1 MPILTQLI
9 QILSDKAILY
19 PEQIQISDT
28 LKDIGLDSLDIIQ
41 LVREIEDHFEIT
53 LPESA
58 YPDPTT
64 TVATLH
70 DAIQKATP

>member
-1 MPILTQLI
+1 MPTLSALI

-41 LVREIEDHFEIT
+41 LVHEIEDHFEIT

-70 DAIQKATP
+70 ATLQKATP